1 MRSHAALLGVGA
13 IGVVIV
19 AYGLLAGQVG
29 PAATPTIT
37 LTPATTPDTGAYLV
51 DDPLPAA
58 PLNLMDQAEAP
69 FQLSSLRGEGV
80 LVFFGYTHCPDVCPE
95 TLGVLSQV
103 LDRVGPAL
111 RVVFV
116 TVDPE
121 RDTPAFLTE
130 YVRYLPP
137 GFTALTGA
145 PGEIRVAADSWGVRY
160 ARVDGDSPDAYS
172 MTHTSTVYLVDPAGL
187 LRAEFPFGTGTDA
200 IVDTVRSVLA
210 RPIMTTPSASPPTAV
225 PTSLATPTAQ
235 PASPGPSA
243 GAALPMRLEVQSTAV
258 WSGGAS
264 PVILA
269 LSTERGRV
277 NQLDAQ
283 VRVSVIDA
291 QGAAIGPP
299 VDARA
304 VQPWGVPDVSY
315 VAPLDIPTPGW
326 WTIRAEVVSATD
338 STVVGSVATGRV
350 AVRDPGF
357 TARLG
362 APAPNVHTPTIADDG
377 GDIRRISTDPLPMPK
392 LYETSVSDAL
402 AAHEPFVLVLD
413 SSRWKTTDICGT
425 ALVMVRYMTER
436 WPDQTFIHL
445 EPFAYDVV
453 TDSLVL
459 RGSLAQP
466 EVVPAAEAWGIAT
479 PPWVAT
485 SMPWVFVVDGNG
497 IVRAKYQGVVGSA
510 DIDVLITML
519 RAGA

>member
-1 MRSHAALLGVGA
+1 MRGQTGAIALGAVAILIATLGLLGGLAARDTKPA
-13 IGVVIV
+13 I
-19 AYGLLAGQVG
+19 
-29 PAATPTIT
+29 TF
-37 LTPATTPDTGAYLV
+37 TPATTADAGAFLV
-51 DDPLPAA
+51 DDPLPAP
-58 PLNLMDQAEAP
+58 PLNLIDQAEAP

-80 LVFFGYTHCPDVCPE
+80 LVFFGYTHCPDVCPA
-95 TLGVLSQV
+95 TMGVLGQV

-130 YVRYLPP
+130 YVRYMPA
-137 GFTALTGA
+137 GFVALTGA

-160 ARVDGDSPDAYS
+160 ARVDGESPDAYS

-187 LRAEFPFGTGTDA
+187 VRAEFPFGTGPEAMT
-200 IVDTVRSVLA
+200 DTVRSVLA
-210 RPIMTTPSASPPTAV
+210 QPIATAV
-225 PTSLATPTAQ
+225 PTPSRTLAPTPT
-235 PASPGPSA
+235 PAPVTPAPTA
-243 GAALPMRLEVQSTAV
+243 GTALPLRLEVVSTAV

-264 PVILA
+264 PAILGLA
-269 LSTERGRV
+269 SDLGRLDD
-277 NQLDAQ
+277 LDAR
-283 VRVSVIDA
+283 VRVSVLDA
-291 QGAAIGPP
+291 AGTVIGSP

-315 VAPLDIPTPGW
+315 VAALDIPTPGW
-326 WTIRAEVVSATD
+326 WTIRAEVISASD
-338 STVVGSVATGRV
+338 PALVGSVASGRV
-350 AVRDPGF
+350 AVRDPGS

-362 APAPNVHTPTIADDG
+362 APAPSVHTPTMADDG
-377 GDIRRISTDPLPMPK
+377 GDIRRITTDPLPMPE
-392 LYETSVSDAL
+392 LYQTSVDEAL
-402 AAHEPFVLVLD
+402 AAHETFVLVLD

-425 ALVMVRYMTER
+425 ALVLVRYMAER

-466 EVVPAAEAWGIAT
+466 EVLPAAEAWGIAT

-519 RAGA
+519 RSGA